1 MLISAAERGKVDR
14 SDLDAFHIVNNSR
27 ISGNLYAARVDRD
40 ITVAFGYTPAGY
52 KPHVE
57 RQLFG
62 FEYRLGRRDGLFR
75 ETQTIL
81 RDNVI
86 VLIAQRELRF
96 LNIGRVNGLILA
108 ELDPYMVYLVYYLL
122 RPVNREC
129 FGIKNKF
136 LGYAALGNGP
146 FKAALNIDRFAAVFN
161 NGEIDSIWV
170 FAHNAY
176 LVFIDI
182 VRKNELVCPCH
193 IIRRGYAAYVD
204 NSLNI
209 RGFELRYSAAVSFNN
224 DAD

>member
-1 MLISAAERGKVDR
+1 MLLGS
-14 SDLDAFHIVNNSR
+14 IVTSP
-27 ISGNLYAARVDRD
+27 
-40 ITVAFGYTPAGY
+40 VAFGYTPAGY

-136 LGYAALGNGP
+136 LRLRSP
-146 FKAALNIDRFAAVFN
+146 RQWSLQ
-161 NGEIDSIWV
+161 S
-170 FAHNAY
+170 
-176 LVFIDI
+176 
-182 VRKNELVCPCH
+182 CP
-193 IIRRGYAAYVD
+193 
-204 NSLNI
+204 
-209 RGFELRYSAAVSFNN
+209 
-224 DAD
+224 